1 MIACA
6 GNQQTRPVV
15 PGIFLLLHCHGI
27 HGSDADDR
35 EFIVDDENLRFNGR
49 SHQEGVIRCHREDE
63 VFDALNIPILVRP
76 NHNQPLGLA
85 RLESEAVWN
94 LNVVQIVFRAARNDV
109 RDFEQ
114 LTGIPHA
121 NHFHDGNIPAVLVGI
136 PIDQRNRH
144 HRQFSGIVVFNTERQ
159 FSESPR
165 HPIVGGL
172 IIIRLHV
179 DRAGIPARGGD
190 LPHVRYNP
198 RVDPEHNLLDAL
210 KNIII
215 LDLHL
220 NLHLVESRR
229 KIKLSIGN
237 VGLGVPRQSVVCLKP
252 RRTPHDKT
260 HLQRFHQ
267 AAGACHRQKCR
278 QSRPL
283 TDHGHG

>member
-1 MIACA
+1 MIARA

-49 SHQEGVIRCHREDE
+49 SHQEGVTRCHREDE

-109 RDFEQ
+109 RDFQQ

-179 DRAGIPARGGD
+179 DRAGIPARGCD

-229 KIKLSIGN
+229 KIKLPLGN
-237 VGLGVPRQSVVCLKP
+237 VGLGVPRQSVVCLKR
-252 RRTPHDKT
+252 RRTPHDKP